1 MTNSHLIDPDDS
13 PVETVGEAA
22 TSRQFTAPRQQ
33 SDELAAV
40 ERAHIV
46 DVLRRQHGNKART
59 ARVLNVNRRSL
70 YRLLER
76 YAIQAAEYSDVLSR

>member
-1 MTNSHLIDPDDS
+1 MADSRLIFPHQAS
-13 PVETVGEAA
+13 GSLGGAETVGQV
-22 TSRQFTAPRQQ
+22 TTPKHS

-46 DVLRRQHGNKART
+46 DVLRRQHGNKARA

-76 YAIQAAEYSDVLSR
+76 YRIQEAEYSNRLAP